1 MVYQDNLLV
10 TLNSKNATL
19 NNVTLKSNVN
29 FKFISLL
36 RDEDLMV
43 RTYVSVLNAQIPVS
57 FYVINST
64 NNKLIYNT
72 FAPNTQITLTI
83 PPGNYN
89 SFVLSST
96 LTSLF
101 STNSITIII
110 TINSQTGIMTFMQS
124 LSAFTIYASSSIAS
138 VLGMYNT
145 NLSGLSITFP
155 YPVNLL
161 GVKKINIKSNALAI
175 NSASS
180 ETYTFSSNIV
190 SIPVNDPYFSM
201 ISYVNTNNLNMNIL
215 KSPTVDD
222 IDIQMTDENDKL
234 LDFNNLDW
242 TITLCLASEKI
253 DVIRDRTKLKDIV
266 SYPIFKNNT
275 IENLPVEKV
284 LSKDEE
290 ELKLLEK

>member
-10 TLNSKNATL
+10 TLNSKNASL
-19 NNVTLKSNVN
+19 NNGTLKSNVSFN
-29 FKFISLL
+29 FISLL
-36 RDEDLMV
+36 RDEELMI

-89 SFVLSST
+89 SFVLSTT

-101 STNSITIII
+101 LTNGITIII
-110 TINSQTGIMTFMQS
+110 SINSQTGIMIFQQA
-124 LSAFTIYASSSIAS
+124 LNAFTIYVSSSIAS
-138 VLGMYNT
+138 VLGMYNS
-145 NLSGLSITFP
+145 NLSGLTITFP

-190 SIPVNDPYFSM
+190 SIPVNEPYFSM

-215 KSPTVDD
+215 KALTVDD

-242 TITLCLASEKI
+242 TITLCLASEKKDI
-253 DVIRDRTKLKDIV
+253 VRDRTTLKDIV
-266 SYPIFKNNT
+266 SYKTFINNSL
-275 IENLPVEKV
+275 ENLPVQKV
-284 LSKDEE
+284 LTKDQE